1 VRLQPDGINIDT
13 DEYAL
18 VAVEYK
24 QNAYLMPLCGI
35 PHQKSVI
42 SSLLLLRVEIFE
54 ATKNIK
60 AGKPISYKTDNNV

>member
-1 VRLQPDGINIDT
+1 MDT

-24 QNAYLMPLCGI
+24 QNAHLVPLYGI

-42 SSLLLLRVEIFE
+42 SSLSLLRVEIFK

-60 AGKPISYKTDNNV
+60 AGKPISCETNNNV